1 MDLSVKDEAAARASE
16 CQVLEPGANWD
27 NVLDGRKGSAFEAA
41 LAPSGRPPWSEAGS
55 AETRRATQLNR

>member
-1 MDLSVKDEAAARASE
+1 VDLSVKDEAAARASE

-41 LAPSGRPPWSEAGS
+41 LTPSEAVDATGS
-55 AETRRATQLNR
+55 DGTP